1 MNNYQIVKRDEYDE
15 FGKIDLSV
23 FLIKKHKKFLF
34 WDYWE
39 YLCRRDEYVMLGTK
53 EQAEEYIKNINLR
66 GIIIETHIQFVR
78 GE

>member
-1 MNNYQIVKRDEYDE
+1 MNNYQIVKRDEYNE
-15 FGKIDLSV
+15 FGKIDRSI

-34 WDYWE
+34 WDYWV
-39 YLCRRDEYVMLGTK
+39 YLCRRDEYSEFGTK

-66 GIIIETHIQFVR
+66 DAIIETHIQFVR